1 MEASVEWH
9 SACHNRRI
17 RMRFFHFPLARI
29 SAASND
35 EGRRI
40 EVRGTVQG
48 VGYRPWVYRTA
59 REAHVTGTVRNH
71 TGGVTIEAFGAG
83 SAIDTFIQK
92 LSVSSPPAAV
102 IDTITAAAI
111 PFQPHVGFTIV
122 DSERRAETRL
132 AIPPDLATCAQC
144 AAEMN
149 DPRDRRY
156 QYAFTNCTN
165 CGPRFTIATSA
176 PYDRPQT
183 TMAPFRMCAA
193 CQREYDDPD
202 NRRFHAQPNACRVCG
217 PRLTLAGP
225 EGANAAAD
233 PLAAA
238 AKALCGGR
246 IVAVK
251 GIGGFHLACD
261 ATSAEAVAR
270 LRARKHRDE
279 KPFAV
284 MVKDIEQARELAEL
298 SPAEERL
305 LGTVERPIVLA
316 TRRSESILAE
326 AVAPANPLVGL
337 LLPYSP
343 LHHLLLERVG
353 RPLVMTSAN
362 LAEEP
367 IAYRNDEA
375 LRRLAGIADLF
386 LLHDRDIV
394 TRCDD
399 SIARI
404 IDGHPAVLRRSRG
417 YVPRPIALAHESS
430 RRVLGCGALLKS
442 TFALVRGTEACLGPH
457 IGDLENLDTLAAYRE
472 SIARFEQFLQ
482 FEPEI
487 VAHDLHPDY
496 LSTQYAHGR
505 EGVTTIGVQHHHA
518 HVASLMAEHG
528 LQGPVIGVAFDGT
541 GMGTDGESWGGE
553 FMIAEYTR
561 FRRIATFRPIALP
574 GGDTATRQPW
584 RTALALLDD
593 AFGGDAPL
601 DVLPLFQSIPSHD
614 LDVVQQMIHARFNSP
629 LAHGVGRYFDAMG
642 AIGLSRPR
650 ATYEGQIALAW
661 NLVADPHE
669 RRRYA
674 YHVTMD
680 ESPWQVDLR
689 PAIRDAVFQLVGG
702 ESPARV
708 SARFHNTL
716 AAATGDVVRAIGH
729 NFGRMPIALSG
740 GCFQNARLTESIVS
754 DLAPCCKAYTHAK
767 VPTGDGGISLG
778 QAVVA
783 DAIARR
789 M

>member
-1 MEASVEWH
+1 
-9 SACHNRRI
+9 
-17 RMRFFHFPLARI
+17 MRFFHFAPLARI
-29 SAASND
+29 ADPSRSA

-59 REAHVTGTVRNH
+59 RDAHVTGTVRNH
-71 TGGVTIEAFGAG
+71 TGGVTIEAFGPVA
-83 SAIDTFIQK
+83 AIDEFIHK
-92 LSVSSPPAAV
+92 LTVAAPPAAV
-102 IDTITAAAI
+102 VDGVTAAAI
-111 PFQPHVGFTIV
+111 PFQPHAGFTIV
-122 DSERRAETRL
+122 DSERRAETRM
-132 AIPPDLATCAQC
+132 AIPPDLAMCPQC
-144 AAEMN
+144 GAELN
-149 DPRDRRY
+149 DPSDRRY

-165 CGPRFTIATSA
+165 CGPRFTLATSA
-176 PYDRPQT
+176 PYDRPNT
-183 TMAPFRMCAA
+183 TMAPFGMCAA
-193 CQREYDDPD
+193 CQREYDDPE
-202 NRRFHAQPNACRVCG
+202 NRRFHAQPNGCPVCG
-217 PRLTLAGP
+217 PTLALAAPDGSRLTG
-225 EGANAAAD
+225 D
-233 PLAAA
+233 PLTEA
-238 AKALCGGR
+238 AKALCDGR

-261 ATSAEAVAR
+261 ATSMNAVER

-284 MVKDIEQARELAEL
+284 MVKDIAHARDIADLT
-298 SPAEERL
+298 SAEERL
-305 LGTVERPIVLA
+305 LGIVERPIVLA
-316 TRRSESILAE
+316 ARRPTSILCD

-362 LAEEP
+362 LSEEP

-375 LRRLAGIADLF
+375 LRRLSAIADLF

-399 SIARI
+399 SIVRV

-417 YVPRPIALAHESS
+417 YAPRPIVLARESS
-430 RRVLGCGALLKS
+430 RRVLACGALLKN
-442 TFALVRGTEACLGPH
+442 TFAMVRGTEACIGPH
-457 IGDLENLDTLAAYRE
+457 MGDLENLETFAAYRE
-472 SIARFEQFLQ
+472 SIDRFEQFLQ
-482 FEPEI
+482 FAPEI

-496 LSTQYAHGR
+496 LSTHYAR
-505 EGVTTIGVQHHHA
+505 ARKGVVAIGVQHHHA

-541 GMGTDGESWGGE
+541 GMGTDGTAWGGE
-553 FMIAEYTR
+553 FLIAEYAR
-561 FRRIATFRPIALP
+561 FHRIATFRPIPLP
-574 GGDTATRQPW
+574 GGDAAIREPW
-584 RTALALLDD
+584 RVALALLDD
-593 AFGGDAPL
+593 AFAGDAPV
-601 DVLPLFQSIPSHD
+601 DVLPLFQSVCPRDIE
-614 LDVVQQMIHARFNSP
+614 VVRQMIHARFNSP

-642 AIGLSRPR
+642 AIGLSRPHV
-650 ATYEGQIALAW
+650 TYEGQIALAW

-669 RRRYA
+669 DRRYA

-680 ESPWQVDLR
+680 DSPWQVDLR

-702 ESPARV
+702 EPPARV

-729 NFGRMPIALSG
+729 EYGRMPIALTG
-740 GCFQNARLTESIVS
+740 GCFQNARLAESIVS
-754 DLAPCCKAYTHAK
+754 ELAPCCKAYTHSK

-778 QAVVA
+778 QAVIA
-783 DAIARR
+783 DAIALT

>member
-1 MEASVEWH
+1 
-9 SACHNRRI
+9 
-17 RMRFFHFPLARI
+17 MRFFNFAPLARMT
-29 SAASND
+29 AAPPNA

-59 REAHVTGTVRNH
+59 RETHVTGTVRNH
-71 TGGVTIEAFGAG
+71 TGGVTIEAFGPVA
-83 SAIDTFIQK
+83 AIDDFIKK
-92 LSVSSPPAAV
+92 LAVAAPPAAV
-102 IDTITAAAI
+102 VDTITAAAI
-111 PFQPHVGFTIV
+111 PFQPHVGFTIL
-122 DSERRAETRL
+122 DSERRAETRM
-132 AIPPDLATCAQC
+132 AIPPDLAICPQC
-144 AAEMN
+144 AAELN
-149 DPRDRRY
+149 DPSDRRY
-156 QYAFTNCTN
+156 HYAFTNCTN
-165 CGPRFTIATSA
+165 CGPRFTIAKSA
-176 PYDRPQT
+176 PYDRPNT

-193 CQREYDDPD
+193 CQREYDDPE

-217 PRLTLAGP
+217 PKLTVAAPDGSSVAG
-225 EGANAAAD
+225 D
-233 PLAAA
+233 PLTEA
-238 AKALCGGR
+238 AKALCDGR
-246 IVAVK
+246 IVALK

-261 ATSAEAVAR
+261 ATATDAVER

-284 MVKDIEQARELAEL
+284 MVRDIEQARELAEL
-298 SPAEERL
+298 TDAEERL
-305 LGTVERPIVLA
+305 LGITERPIVLA
-316 TRRSESILAE
+316 ARRVPSSLSD

-362 LAEEP
+362 ISEEP

-375 LRRLAGIADLF
+375 LQRLPDIADLF

-404 IDGHPAVLRRSRG
+404 INGHPAVLRRSRG
-417 YVPRPIALAHESS
+417 YVPRPIVLARESS
-430 RRVLGCGALLKS
+430 RRVLGCGALLKN
-442 TFALVRGTEACLGPH
+442 TFAMLRGTEACLGPH
-457 IGDLENLDTLAAYRE
+457 MGDLENLETFAAYRE
-472 SIARFEQFLQ
+472 SIARLEQFLH

-496 LSTQYAHGR
+496 LSTHYAHSR
-505 EGVTTIGVQHHHA
+505 KGVVTIGVQHHHA

-541 GMGTDGESWGGE
+541 GLGTDGTAWGGE
-553 FMIAEYTR
+553 FLIAEYTR
-561 FRRIATFRPIALP
+561 FRRIATFRPIPLP
-574 GGDTATRQPW
+574 GGDTAIREPW
-584 RTALALLDD
+584 RIALALLDD
-593 AFGGDAPL
+593 AFGGDAPV
-601 DVLPLFQSIPSHD
+601 DVLPLFQSITPRDID
-614 LDVVQQMIHARFNSP
+614 LVRQMVNVRFNSP
-629 LAHGVGRYFDAMG
+629 LAHGVGRYFDAIG
-642 AIGLSRPR
+642 AIGLARPK
-650 ATYEGQIALAW
+650 ATFEGQIALAW

-669 RRRYA
+669 ERRYA

-680 ESPWQVDLR
+680 QSPWHVDLR

-729 NFGRMPIALSG
+729 EYGRMPIALTG
-740 GCFQNARLTESIVS
+740 GCFQNARLAESIVS

-778 QAVVA
+778 QAVIA
-783 DAIARR
+783 DAMTRDGGR
-789 M
+789 S